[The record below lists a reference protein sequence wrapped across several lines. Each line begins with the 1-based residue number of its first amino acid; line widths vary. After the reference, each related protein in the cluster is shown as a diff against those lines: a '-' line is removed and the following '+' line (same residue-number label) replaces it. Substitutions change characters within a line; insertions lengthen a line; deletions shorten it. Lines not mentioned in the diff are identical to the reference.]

1 MKRMIVTAVAITLAG
16 CAAQK
21 PVPRPILTTQPPIC
35 RSEAECS
42 SKWAQAADS
51 LQRLIM
57 MRIAIHDETYMRT
70 YAMTSVPFMAGEAMK
85 ISNGDGT
92 FTIKARFTCRH
103 DCDGLDIS
111 AENAF
116 NSSLAFGR

>member
-1 MKRMIVTAVAITLAG
+1 MRRAIIAAVTICLAG

-21 PVPRPILTTQPPIC
+21 PGPRPVLTTQPPIC
-35 RSEAECS
+35 RSDAECS
-42 SKWAQAADS
+42 VKWDQAADA

-103 DCDGLDIS
+103 DCDGLDVA